1 MQTTKVRGMSSP
13 TAPMIAWH
21 WLPALTAAIA
31 VIPAVVVAA
40 GGDVQ
45 KGAALAVGIIPAVI
59 AGVPRERRRRV
70 IILIAGLVL
79 GVPILVGATVAP
91 WPVAAVATIFLLPV
105 GATWLASRIDRPR
118 LAMLLVVIAPALV
131 GVGFSEDGFGSGL
144 VLALLFVAGSVTTF
158 VVAIVI
164 PPAWIA
170 ETTPATGQSAAMPGL
185 GYGILL
191 GVIGVITSSVG
202 FALHFDHVG
211 WACAA
216 ALLVMRPDAGLQ
228 KWRTLG
234 RFVSVSVGAVA
245 AALLVELGAPP
256 AAFAVAI
263 GLAIVAAAGTR
274 GSRWY
279 ILPTFT
285 TFLVITMLSYSTDS
299 AAGRVDERI
308 GETLFGLAVT
318 AVIGL
323 GVPALL
329 RRRPQQSPGLGGAT
343 DAPDDAP

>member
-1 MQTTKVRGMSSP
+1 MSSP

-245 AALLVELGAPP
+245 A
-256 AAFAVAI
+256 
-263 GLAIVAAAGTR
+263 GTR

-308 GETLFGLAVT
+308 GETLFGLAVA